1 MMSGSFSRAIREDLA
16 RHPGGRACCA
26 RAEVAALVRTAG
38 SFHIRAGSADE
49 RYGLHLATTV
59 QAAARMVYSHFKAAG
74 VEATLLTRRQAGFRR
89 RLVYEVHLDGSPG
102 MLQVLNDLGV
112 LSDSFR
118 LEGGIPGRILQER
131 CCRKAFLRGCLIGAG
146 SVNDPQREAH
156 LEILT
161 PHEDFAAQLRG
172 LIEGLD
178 LHPGVYVRRGSSVVY
193 LKGREE
199 VVALLAYVGA
209 QEAALRVEEQ
219 SVVKEV
225 RARANRVANCDQ
237 ANLRR
242 TSAAALEQLE
252 AIDHLERAGALDSLP
267 DALREMAELRREY
280 PYLTLRELAHEA
292 DGLSRSALNHR
303 LRRLVRAAEESGF
316 DARPNRPP
324 ARPGDVT
331 EAEEASGRIDPRQG
345 PTGQGASG

>member
-1 MMSGSFSRAIREDLA
+1 MPSSFSRGIREELA
-16 RHPGGRACCA
+16 RHPGGRTCCL

-38 SFHIRAGSADE
+38 SFHIRAGSDDQ

-59 QAAARMVYSHFKAAG
+59 QAAARSVYSHFKAAG
-74 VEATLLTRRQAGFRR
+74 VESRLLTRREAGFRR
-89 RLVYEVHLDGSPG
+89 RLVYEVHLDGSPA
-102 MLQVLNDLGV
+102 MLQVLNELGV

-118 LEGGIPGRILQER
+118 LLSGIPRWLVRDR
-131 CCRKAFLRGCLIGAG
+131 CCRKAFLRGCIIGAG

-161 PHEDFAAQLRG
+161 PHEDFAGELRG
-172 LIEGLD
+172 LLEGLE

-225 RARANRVANCDQ
+225 RAQANRVANCDQ

-242 TSAAALEQLE
+242 TSTAAIRQVE
-252 AIDHLERAGALDSLP
+252 AIEFLQESGALAGLP
-267 DALREMAELRREY
+267 DALREMAELRREH
-280 PYLTLRELAHEA
+280 PYCTLRELAEEA

-303 LRRLVRAAEESGF
+303 LRRLVEAAQEAGWQGEPGSKGQSG
-316 DARPNRPP
+316 
-324 ARPGDVT
+324 
-331 EAEEASGRIDPRQG
+331 GRR
-345 PTGQGASG
+345 